1 MSQLKKGALLSYI
14 NIGITN
20 ITGLILTPYI
30 IRSLG
35 DSEYGLYILV
45 GSMIAYISLLDL
57 GLNNTIIRY
66 VSKYRAEKDK
76 IGEENF
82 LATTMLIYAFI
93 SIITVAIGISLYF
106 NLDSFFKDSLTTEE
120 MVKAKKM
127 FLVLIFNLAITLP
140 GGSFTA
146 TCNAYEHFVFPRVL
160 LIIKYLSRAAL
171 IFTLLLYFPYAL
183 TLVWIDTI
191 LNLIIIGISAFYVFK
206 TLKVRFKLHQW
217 NTKLVKDIF
226 SYSIWVFVIAMVARL
241 QWQAG
246 QVILGVSTNTA
257 TVAIFGVGI
266 VLGSYYGAFASAI
279 NSLLLPRATKMS
291 ISQNNSNAY
300 NSTMQRVGRIN
311 GFILFFVLG
320 GFYVYGKDFI
330 ILWVGETYLPAWEIA
345 FLIMIAMT
353 LPLMQWFGNSILEAK
368 RRNRFRSLAS
378 LITVSIAVLVAIFLV
393 PKYQL
398 KGVIYPLFIAMLLN
412 GFIMTWYFYKIF
424 GFDFLVFIKK
434 AVIKLILAV
443 SSIVLVFSYI
453 KNFWKVESWIDLAL
467 HTSLFAIVYSAI
479 LYFIIMNVEEKKI
492 IRNRL

>member
-1 MSQLKKGALLSYI
+1 
-14 NIGITN
+14 
-20 ITGLILTPYI
+20 
-30 IRSLG
+30 
-35 DSEYGLYILV
+35 
-45 GSMIAYISLLDL
+45 
-57 GLNNTIIRY
+57 
-66 VSKYRAEKDK
+66 
-76 IGEENF
+76 
-82 LATTMLIYAFI
+82 
-93 SIITVAIGISLYF
+93 
-106 NLDSFFKDSLTTEE
+106 
-120 MVKAKKM
+120 
-127 FLVLIFNLAITLP
+127 
-140 GGSFTA
+140 
-146 TCNAYEHFVFPRVL
+146 
-160 LIIKYLSRAAL
+160 
-171 IFTLLLYFPYAL
+171 
-183 TLVWIDTI
+183 LVWIDTI

-443 SSIVLVFSYI
+443 SPIVLVFSYI